1 MKRKKMMALMAAMLL
16 TAGSC
21 MAQIFITDED
31 QDGRKTASKEEF
43 NVMVAE
49 QNVAYDQYVPVG
61 SSLLVLTGL
70 GAAYLLGKR
79 RKDAK

>member
-31 QDGRKTASKEEF
+31 QDGRKTASQDEF
-43 NVMVAE
+43 SVMVAE

>member
-31 QDGRKTASKEEF
+31 QDGRKAISQEQFT
-43 NVMVAE
+43 VMVPTQDAE
-49 QNVAYDQYVPVG
+49 YDQYVPVG

-79 RKDAK
+79 RKDAE

>member
-31 QDGRKTASKEEF
+31 QDGRKTVSQDEF
-43 NVMVAE
+43 TVMVPTLDKP
-49 QNVAYDQYVPVG
+49 NDQYLPVG
-61 SSLLVLTGL
+61 SGLLIMTGL